1 MKGKLDLW
9 FSCVM
14 KAVYPVFRQ
23 PYGRIRIFWGGT
35 RCLAYVDNTETYWA
49 GSGKPFLESGFFRK
63 NPDSG
68 PDLPDFF
75 GNIYQSHR

>member
-1 MKGKLDLW
+1 MGLR
-9 FSCVM
+9 FSIIKCV
-14 KAVYPVFRQ
+14 ASSGCGDRFSGNRTAEF
-23 PYGRIRIFWGGT
+23 GS
-35 RCLAYVDNTETYWA
+35 LVDEVGPQESILKIWA
-49 GSGKPFLESGFFRK
+49 QSGKPFPESGFFRK